1 MFNPFIKR
9 LLTCSVLLA
18 FTCPW
23 AVAAGTIRI
32 DEFTVT
38 PQELALGES
47 FNVWAC
53 VDAADV
59 PVVSFVLRTAEPIEP
74 GDAPPPLSHYN
85 GGRRLAY
92 LPEAGQVNLSDNG
105 ELDLEPAKGA
115 FEMGVSTKGWRAG
128 RYPLAFFAHN
138 RPSAGPHIVDQR
150 NFVVTVDG
158 TSVRIAYTEVSS
170 GPRFVRCGFLAEAVR
185 PGEPA
190 MLRASCEGAEIAG
203 IEVRHQY
210 FVVPERV
217 PPAFQYDAESREA
230 RLVDAGDT
238 LVGDNGPNDADPL
251 AGEMAVRF
259 ATAKWRPGLYHFAVT
274 VHSKDGVAGDACDVA
289 LKVRSPEDHL
299 AVTVSPSW
307 PLFPGT
313 HAERVARLDNGTL
326 VYSSHHSTD
335 EGRTWLSRESG
346 TIGAGATQLRDG
358 RVLGMAY
365 RTLPIEDR
373 AGWYRG
379 ERFVSEDGGISVQQ
393 LAAEFHVPEAKPAMG
408 HAYHPGPLF
417 MRSIVERP
425 DSSLVAL
432 MAGWFVGDDAPCP
445 HNPKRPYSR
454 TYVCES
460 VDRGATW
467 KYVTTIGYDHLGSEG
482 YNEGSMKA
490 LPNGDLVAVMRTGSM
505 RDRKCQDNP
514 IMVATSTDGGQ
525 TWTEPWRTGVN
536 GAFPDLCVLSDDA
549 LAVSYGRPGA
559 SIMFSTDRGR
569 TWTDHTIVDA
579 TPYSGYTTLCEIGP
593 REILM
598 LFGVKDRRDA
608 KTHMRSDEIRA
619 ARIGYRPHGAPQED
633 AQAATAPP
641 AP

>member
-1 MFNPFIKR
+1 MTP
-9 LLTCSVLLA
+9 LTL
-18 FTCPW
+18 
-23 AVAAGTIRI
+23 G
-32 DEFTVT
+32 
-38 PQELALGES
+38 LGES
-47 FNVWAC
+47 FDVWAR
-53 VDAADV
+53 VDSADV
-59 PVVSFVLRTAEPIEP
+59 PVVSFVLRTAEPISP
-74 GDAPPPLSHYN
+74 ADAPRPFSHYN

-105 ELDLEPAKGA
+105 ELDLDPAERA
-115 FEMGVSTKGWRAG
+115 FGVRVSTKGWRAG
-128 RYPLAFFAHN
+128 RFPLAFFAHN
-138 RPSAGPHIVDQR
+138 RPSGGPHIVDQR
-150 NFVVTVDG
+150 NFVVTVEG
-158 TSVRIAYTEVSS
+158 TSVQIEYAEVSS
-170 GPRFVRCGFLAEAVR
+170 GPRFVRCGFMATAVP

-190 MLRASCEGAEIAG
+190 ILRASCEGADIAG

-210 FVVPERV
+210 FVAAERV
-217 PPAFQYDAESREA
+217 PPAFQYDAERREA
-230 RLVDAGDT
+230 HLVDAGDT
-238 LVGDNGPNDADPL
+238 LVGDNGPNDVDPL
-251 AGEMAVRF
+251 EGEMGVRF

-274 VHSKDGVAGDACDVA
+274 VHGKDGGGGDTCDVA

-313 HAERVARLDNGTL
+313 HAERVARLEDGTL
-326 VYSSHHSTD
+326 VYTSHYSTD

-358 RVLGMAY
+358 HVLGMAY
-365 RTLPIEDR
+365 RTFPIEGR
-373 AGWYRG
+373 EGWYRG
-379 ERFVSEDGGISVQQ
+379 ERFVSEDGGITVQQ
-393 LAAEFHVPEAKPAMG
+393 FPAEFHVPQAKPAMG

-425 DSSLVAL
+425 DGTLVAL

-460 VDRGATW
+460 VDGGATW
-467 KYVTTIGYDHLGSEG
+467 EYVTTIGYDHLGSEG

-490 LPNGDLVAVMRTGSM
+490 LPNGDLMAVMRTGSM
-505 RDRKCQDNP
+505 KDRKCQDNP

-525 TWTEPWRTGVN
+525 TWTPPRRTGVN
-536 GAFPDLCVLSDDA
+536 GAFPDLCVLSDGT

-559 SIMFSTDRGR
+559 SIMFSTDRGQ

-579 TPYSGYTTLCEIGP
+579 TPYSGYTTLCETGP

-598 LFGVKDRRDA
+598 LFGVKDRRA
-608 KTHMRSDEIRA
+608 PKTHKRSDEIRA
-619 ARIGYRPHGAPQED
+619 ARIRHRPHGAPQEGD
-633 AQAATAPP
+633 HPATALPTP
-641 AP
+641 